1 MSLLV
6 QTAHKIASFSTL
18 ADGDS
23 VPCLN
28 DLSFVTLQWFG
39 DLFWRWGLNGS
50 LDNCCG
56 LPEPVLGG
64 FTMPMDQVLR

>member
-23 VPCLN
+23 VLCLN
-28 DLSFVTLQWFG
+28 DLSFATLQWFG
-39 DLFWRWGLNGS
+39 DLFWRWGLNDS
-50 LDNCCG
+50 LTAVDCLSQFWVVSQC
-56 LPEPVLGG
+56 
-64 FTMPMDQVLR
+64 